1 MRMVDGVI
9 TRVQALLRTPARPPM
24 AVMIDPEHADRPLP
38 GGRLDPRRDYFE
50 VRVNRLHLG
59 YEREWFSRFVPVVF
73 VASEFSHD
81 GAHTAVPALVGPGL
95 IEHLGG
101 ATPVGSVIADS
112 RVAGPHPVP
121 PGGVAVSVVL
131 YRVEKEQV
139 AQALFDV
146 VEGAAGALDLTAG
159 TLPYTALAKVVVNGV
174 TALVGGDQPMLA
186 RRDHF
191 DPVTPGYYALID
203 DTDGIDPADLHIRD
217 GDLALGAG
225 GRIEPYRASDYVLYS
240 ISRVRPQDVDLTRLP
255 LNQTWQDVVRQATT
269 ATSKDLWRGT
279 KATMSTLVGQ
289 LYASPDLTWE
299 HAEALEHAWTEDMLA
314 LRDRALRR
322 AHLADDRRPPD
333 LARHR
338 ALSVL
343 DL

>member
-1 MRMVDGVI
+1 MRMVDSVI
-9 TRVQALLRTPARPPM
+9 ARMQGLLRTPTRLPLS
-24 AVMIDPEHADRPLP
+24 VLIDPEQVDRPLP

-50 VRVNRLHLG
+50 VRINRLHLG

-81 GAHTAVPALVGPGL
+81 GAPTAVPALVGPGL
-95 IEHLGG
+95 IERFGG
-101 ATPVGSVIADS
+101 ITPVGSIVANS

-131 YRVEKEQV
+131 YRVEKGQV
-139 AQALFDV
+139 TQALFDV

-174 TALVGGDQPMLA
+174 TALVGGDQPLLGH
-186 RRDHF
+186 RNHF

-203 DTDGIDPADLHIRD
+203 DAEGIDPADLHIKD
-217 GDLALGAG
+217 GDLALREG
-225 GRIEPYRASDYVLYS
+225 GLLEPYRASDYVIYS
-240 ISRVRPQDVDLTRLP
+240 IAQVRPQDVDVTRLP
-255 LNQTWQDVVRQATT
+255 LNRTWQDVVRQATT

-299 HAEALEHAWTEDMLA
+299 HAQALEREWTQDMLA
-314 LRDRALRR
+314 LRDRAVRR
-322 AHLADDRRPPD
+322 AHLADERRPPD
-333 LARHR
+333 LARSR